1 MPSKPCAEGCTCGL
15 HRKRTLTRIESGL
28 ASSEPKKTT
37 GEPVVQSISTP
48 YDDIDL
54 CLSCNRDAA
63 NDCICAYENE

>member
-1 MPSKPCAEGCTCGL
+1 MDYTGSEHS
-15 HRKRTLTRIESGL
+15 HRFTRIESGL